1 MRKTKGR
8 LGGVG
13 LGVLVVVAVSIAGW
27 LLVSQPPTPPPA
39 SGVPRAQQPED
50 AASLPHEPSR
60 ERRTAPS
67 EHDEREPKLQ
77 ALERPQRYSGPVRDR
92 RRADELREALAALYA
107 EQLSAGDQP
116 AEAPHMPPVRGT
128 GNQAQTELGEYVG
141 RVMREQF
148 VPLAT
153 SCYEPLLERRPSL
166 AGNVALEFSILGEPA
181 VGGVVVD
188 VALGE
193 ATTLLDVEFET
204 CITESMYSVI
214 FAAPPK
220 GHPAVTVTQSLEF
233 AP

>member
-1 MRKTKGR
+1 MRQTKDR
-8 LGGVG
+8 LGGIG
-13 LGVLVVVAVSIAGW
+13 LGVLVVVAAAIAGW
-27 LLVSQPPTPPPA
+27 LLVSQPPTPPPVTR
-39 SGVPRAQQPED
+39 VPRAQETE
-50 AASLPHEPSR
+50 AASPPREPPR
-60 ERRTAPS
+60 GRRTAPG
-67 EHDEREPKLQ
+67 EHDERGSTLQ
-77 ALERPQRYSGPVRDR
+77 PVELPQRDSGPVRDR
-92 RRADELREALAALYA
+92 RRADELREALAAMYA
-107 EQLSAGDQP
+107 EQLSAGGQP
-116 AEAPHMPPVRGT
+116 AEVPLMPAARGA
-128 GNQAQTELGEYVG
+128 GNQAQTELGEYIG

-148 VPLAT
+148 IPLAT
-153 SCYEPLLERRPSL
+153 SCYEPLLERRPGL